1 MLPFLPDARCV
12 RTCAMRLRVCRV
24 LHGRLHFG
32 SAVPARVR
40 VVPKIGVPGVSCV
53 AWKVEVLG
61 PSGMLRGFCAPGLS
75 GKRAVSGGLRSAPFG
90 SVLLSCPDFF
100 RIPVF
105 PASRFPRFTVS
116 LSGGRRRISG
126 CRIGGCIVLFRFISM
141 RNSKKRRNC
150 GIRAS
155 IRPEIGA
162 ESPRLCRFRP
172 SRIYITFCTVYL

>member
-1 MLPFLPDARCV
+1 MPAASAPARCDSGCAGCCMGACISGRPCLPESGVSRRLVSPECPASPGKLRSSGHPGCSEGSV
-12 RTCAMRLRVCRV
+12 RPGCPERGLYPVASVRLR
-24 LHGRLHFG
+24 
-32 SAVPARVR
+32 PALVSWLS
-40 VVPKIGVPGVSCV
+40 PCPG
-53 AWKVEVLG
+53 
-61 PSGMLRGFCAPGLS
+61 
-75 GKRAVSGGLRSAPFG
+75 
-90 SVLLSCPDFF
+90 FF

>member
-1 MLPFLPDARCV
+1 MPAASAPARCDSGCAGCCMGACISGRPCLPESGVSRRLVSPECPASPGKLRSSGHPGCSEGSV
-12 RTCAMRLRVCRV
+12 RPGCPERGLYPVASVRLR
-24 LHGRLHFG
+24 
-32 SAVPARVR
+32 PALVSWLS
-40 VVPKIGVPGVSCV
+40 PCPG
-53 AWKVEVLG
+53 
-61 PSGMLRGFCAPGLS
+61 
-75 GKRAVSGGLRSAPFG
+75 
-90 SVLLSCPDFF
+90 FF

-116 LSGGRRRISG
+116 LSGGRRRIPG

>member
-1 MLPFLPDARCV
+1 MPAASAPARCDSGCAGCCMGACISGRPCLPESGVSRRLVSPECPASPGKLRSSGHPGCSEGSV
-12 RTCAMRLRVCRV
+12 RPGCPERGLYPVASVRLR
-24 LHGRLHFG
+24 
-32 SAVPARVR
+32 PALVSWLS
-40 VVPKIGVPGVSCV
+40 PCPG
-53 AWKVEVLG
+53 
-61 PSGMLRGFCAPGLS
+61 
-75 GKRAVSGGLRSAPFG
+75 
-90 SVLLSCPDFF
+90 FF

-116 LSGGRRRISG
+116 LSGGRRRIPG

-141 RNSKKRRNC
+141 RNPKKRRNC

>member
-1 MLPFLPDARCV
+1 MLPFLPCAR
-12 RTCAMRLRVCRV
+12 
-24 LHGRLHFG
+24 
-32 SAVPARVR
+32 RVR
-40 VVPKIGVPGVSCV
+40 FRPAFVS
-53 AWKVEVLG
+53 
-61 PSGMLRGFCAPGLS
+61 RLS
-75 GKRAVSGGLRSAPFG
+75 PLPCFI
-90 SVLLSCPDFF
+90 LP
-100 RIPVF
+100 
-105 PASRFPRFTVS
+105 

-172 SRIYITFCTVYL
+172 SRIYITCIYKIIIINKIRNFNFYIIGRCSLPAPLKWILLLLRSVPDLRFVIFFKNS

>member
-1 MLPFLPDARCV
+1 MGACISGRPCLPESGVSRRLVSPECPASPGKLRSSGHPGCSEGSV
-12 RTCAMRLRVCRV
+12 RPGCPERGLYPVASVRLR
-24 LHGRLHFG
+24 
-32 SAVPARVR
+32 PALVSWLS
-40 VVPKIGVPGVSCV
+40 PCPG
-53 AWKVEVLG
+53 
-61 PSGMLRGFCAPGLS
+61 
-75 GKRAVSGGLRSAPFG
+75 
-90 SVLLSCPDFF
+90 FF

-116 LSGGRRRISG
+116 LSGGRRRIPG

>member
-1 MLPFLPDARCV
+1 MPAASAPARCDSG
-12 RTCAMRLRVCRV
+12 CAGCCMGACIS
-24 LHGRLHFG
+24 GRPCLPE
-32 SAVPARVR
+32 S
-40 VVPKIGVPGVSCV
+40 GVSRRLVSPECP
-53 AWKVEVLG
+53 A
-61 PSGMLRGFCAPGLS
+61 SPG
-75 GKRAVSGGLRSAPFG
+75 KLRSSGHPGCSEG
-90 SVLLSCPDFF
+90 SVHPGCPERGLYPAASVRFRPAFVSRLSPLPCFILP
-100 RIPVF
+100 
-105 PASRFPRFTVS
+105 

>member
-1 MLPFLPDARCV
+1 MLPFLPDARRV

-75 GKRAVSGGLRSAPFG
+75 GKRAVSGSLRSAPFG
-90 SVLLSCPDFF
+90 SVRLRPALVSWLSPCPGFS

-116 LSGGRRRISG
+116 LSGGRRRIPG

-141 RNSKKRRNC
+141 RNPKKRRKLRNPC
-150 GIRAS
+150 FDPA
-155 IRPEIGA
+155 
-162 ESPRLCRFRP
+162 
-172 SRIYITFCTVYL
+172 

>member
-1 MLPFLPDARCV
+1 MPAASAPARCDSGCAGCCMGACISGRPCLPESGVSRRLVSPECPASPGKLRSSGHPGCSEGSV
-12 RTCAMRLRVCRV
+12 RPGCPERGLSVRLR
-24 LHGRLHFG
+24 
-32 SAVPARVR
+32 PALVSWLS
-40 VVPKIGVPGVSCV
+40 PCPG
-53 AWKVEVLG
+53 
-61 PSGMLRGFCAPGLS
+61 
-75 GKRAVSGGLRSAPFG
+75 
-90 SVLLSCPDFF
+90 FF

-116 LSGGRRRISG
+116 LSGGRRRIPG

>member
-1 MLPFLPDARCV
+1 MPAASAPARCDSGCAGCCMGACISGRPCLPESGVSRRLVSPECPASPGKLRSSGHPGCSEGSV
-12 RTCAMRLRVCRV
+12 RPGCPERGLYPVASVRLR
-24 LHGRLHFG
+24 
-32 SAVPARVR
+32 PALVSWLS
-40 VVPKIGVPGVSCV
+40 PCPG
-53 AWKVEVLG
+53 
-61 PSGMLRGFCAPGLS
+61 
-75 GKRAVSGGLRSAPFG
+75 
-90 SVLLSCPDFF
+90 FF

-116 LSGGRRRISG
+116 LSGGRRRIPG

-172 SRIYITFCTVYL
+172 SRIYITFCTVYI

>member
-1 MLPFLPDARCV
+1 MPAASAPARCDSGCAGCCMGACISGRPCLPESGVSRRLVSPECPASPGKLRSSGHPGCSEGSV
-12 RTCAMRLRVCRV
+12 RPGCPERGLYPVASVRLR
-24 LHGRLHFG
+24 
-32 SAVPARVR
+32 PALVSWLS
-40 VVPKIGVPGVSCV
+40 PCPG
-53 AWKVEVLG
+53 
-61 PSGMLRGFCAPGLS
+61 
-75 GKRAVSGGLRSAPFG
+75 
-90 SVLLSCPDFF
+90 FF

-116 LSGGRRRISG
+116 LSGGRRRIPGAGSADVSF
-126 CRIGGCIVLFRFISM
+126 CFDLFRCEI
-141 RNSKKRRNC
+141 RKKDGNC